1 MTFSFAPISLGHKKT
16 QDELDEALKGDQH
29 KLDHDKDG
37 DIDAKDFAML
47 RGKKKK
53 KKNEDEP
60 EGDNGETATMNPK
73 MGTTKEG
80 KSEFGMAHDIVR
92 KHSKQSEVRGSG
104 DGTTV
109 TAEHP
114 KGQNA
119 TKDERMAHTN
129 MVKDKLKHLKSVN
142 VVHKTYP
149 GSATEQ
155 NVKEYGMVYSNK
167 NKKGKITPPY
177 PAKESIGKTPGD
189 DSYHNLQKA
198 KRMAS
203 ADGHDYDKLPAYDR
217 TNNKH
222 KDYYD
227 NKAKNEGVNEDPAH
241 YARIA
246 QANAKRD
253 KEMGRPSTPNMND
266 PKFKKTKKDGAKD
279 PMNPTGA
286 MTGYRSKMDH
296 VEKDENMSIREK
308 LISVV
313 EKSHGNMDSKETYD
327 DMYHGAGAKKMRKD
341 HQNMKVDTTRALG
354 VDDASKAARVGKK
367 APMRSAD
374 NAKGDTNVIP
384 AGTPMKDPAASKNAA
399 LESVM
404 AAYKSMNK
412 E

>member
-1 MTFSFAPISLGHKKT
+1 
-16 QDELDEALKGDQH
+16 
-29 KLDHDKDG
+29 
-37 DIDAKDFAML
+37 
-47 RGKKKK
+47 
-53 KKNEDEP
+53 
-60 EGDNGETATMNPK
+60 
-73 MGTTKEG
+73 
-80 KSEFGMAHDIVR
+80 
-92 KHSKQSEVRGSG
+92 
-104 DGTTV
+104 
-109 TAEHP
+109 
-114 KGQNA
+114 
-119 TKDERMAHTN
+119 
-129 MVKDKLKHLKSVN
+129 
-142 VVHKTYP
+142 
-149 GSATEQ
+149 
-155 NVKEYGMVYSNK
+155 MVYSNK

>member
-1 MTFSFAPISLGHKKT
+1 MTFSFAPISLGHTKP

-47 RGKKKK
+47 RSKKKK

-80 KSEFGMAHDIVR
+80 KSEFGMASDIVQ
-92 KHSKQSEVRGSG
+92 KHSKNSEVRGSG

-227 NKAKNEGVNEDPAH
+227 NKAKNEGVNE
-241 YARIA
+241 
-246 QANAKRD
+246 K
-253 KEMGRPSTPNMND
+253 
-266 PKFKKTKKDGAKD
+266 
-279 PMNPTGA
+279 
-286 MTGYRSKMDH
+286 DH
-296 VEKDENMSIREK
+296 VEKDGNMSIREK
-308 LISVV
+308 LINVV
-313 EKSHGNMDSKETYD
+313 ERANHGNMDSKETYD
-327 DMYHGAGAKKMRKD
+327 DMYKGAGAKKMRKD

-374 NAKGDTNVIP
+374 NAKGDTNIVP
-384 AGTPMKDPAASKNAA
+384 AGTPMKDPSASKDTA

>member
-1 MTFSFAPISLGHKKT
+1 MTFSFAPISLGHTKP

-47 RGKKKK
+47 RSKKKK

-80 KSEFGMAHDIVR
+80 KSEFGMASDIVQ
-92 KHSKQSEVRGSG
+92 KHSKNSEVRGSG

-167 NKKGKITPPY
+167 QTHMFDNEKDARAKAKQIGGKYVKGTGKSAGKHAAI
-177 PAKESIGKTPGD
+177 KEGASESVGKTPGD

-227 NKAKNEGVNEDPAH
+227 NKAKNEGVNE
-241 YARIA
+241 
-246 QANAKRD
+246 K
-253 KEMGRPSTPNMND
+253 
-266 PKFKKTKKDGAKD
+266 
-279 PMNPTGA
+279 
-286 MTGYRSKMDH
+286 DH
-296 VEKDENMSIREK
+296 VEKDGNMSIREK
-308 LISVV
+308 LINVV
-313 EKSHGNMDSKETYD
+313 ERANHGNMDSKETYD
-327 DMYHGAGAKKMRKD
+327 DMYKGAGAKKMRKD

-374 NAKGDTNVIP
+374 NAKGDTNIVP
-384 AGTPMKDPAASKNAA
+384 AGTPMKDPSASKDTA